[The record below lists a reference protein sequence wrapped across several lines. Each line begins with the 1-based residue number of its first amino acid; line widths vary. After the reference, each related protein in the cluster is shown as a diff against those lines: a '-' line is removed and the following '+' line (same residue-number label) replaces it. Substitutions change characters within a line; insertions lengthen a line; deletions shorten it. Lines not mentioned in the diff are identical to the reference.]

1 MNNSIRPQFLTKVAY
16 PTISL
21 NKTGQLYIPI
31 LSVYNVAPPET
42 THKNRYCFFQNFMSS
57 SLEDWA
63 ISKIEVST

>member
-1 MNNSIRPQFLTKVAY
+1 MDLYGIMNNSIRPQFLTKVAY

-42 THKNRYCFFQNFMSS
+42 THKNR
-57 SLEDWA
+57 
-63 ISKIEVST
+63 